1 MGHLL
6 SSAIKMQGG
15 ALPPPTLEINN
26 NGGIFVSWEKNGIS
40 QGSVP
45 IGVDVT
51 LSYGD
56 TIKVIASNPFDEG
69 AIIEYYLDNGY
80 VTTYSDITTAETP
93 TISTFAGGEFKF
105 DCYSG
110 F

>member
-6 SSAIKMQGG
+6 SSAIKMQD
-15 ALPPPTLEINN
+15 AVLPPPTLEIIN

>member
-56 TIKVIASNPFDEG
+56 TIKVIASNPLDLG
-69 AIIEYYLDNGY
+69 AIIEYYLNSAY
-80 VTTYSDITTAETP
+80 VTTYSDTTIAETP